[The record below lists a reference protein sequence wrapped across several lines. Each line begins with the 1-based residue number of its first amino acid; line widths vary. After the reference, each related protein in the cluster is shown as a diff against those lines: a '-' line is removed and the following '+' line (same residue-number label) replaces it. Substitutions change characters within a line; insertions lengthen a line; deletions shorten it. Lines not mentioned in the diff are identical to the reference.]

1 MGCGVP
7 AGVWIITISILTYG
21 ICAVNR
27 NEVPVWESS
36 VPILCQWRGK
46 GRKGVLLR
54 IEKLLG
60 SNDKNLTNLFLV
72 LRSVFVYTKDTLKRK
87 RWVV

>member
-7 AGVWIITISILTYG
+7 AGVWIITIYILTYG

-27 NEVPVWESS
+27 NDVPVWESL
-36 VPILCQWRGK
+36 VPMLCQWCGWGRNGVFPRIGK
-46 GRKGVLLR
+46 P
-54 IEKLLG
+54 LG
-60 SNDKNLTNLFLV
+60 SRGRNLTNLFLV
-72 LRSVFVYTKDTLKRK
+72 LRGVFGYTKDTFKGK